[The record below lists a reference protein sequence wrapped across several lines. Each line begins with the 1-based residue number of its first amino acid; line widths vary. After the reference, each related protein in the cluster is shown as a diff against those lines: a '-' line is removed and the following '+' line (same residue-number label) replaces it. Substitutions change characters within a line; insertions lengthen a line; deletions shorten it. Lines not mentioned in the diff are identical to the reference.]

1 MKRADGSRDLVTVPA
16 FDGAEAYTYP
26 KPGNRIGWDVNAA
39 EGGVNLIRGVRRP
52 DGVDEAQSIAKRAR
66 GEVEEEVLS
75 AKKP

>member
-1 MKRADGSRDLVTVPA
+1 MPTRSQETGLGGVD
-16 FDGAEAYTYP
+16 
-26 KPGNRIGWDVNAA
+26 AA

-66 GEVEEEVLS
+66 GEVEEEVFS